1 MPDTAPIPPVRP
13 RTLWRRR
20 LQRALLMVLAVGF
33 LIEAWL
39 WAHTAPL
46 IRRLAELLPFE
57 RLKQAIGHWA
67 HRLPPYGALVL
78 FVVPL
83 ILIEPINILAL
94 WFYAHKHFI
103 FGSLCFLV
111 AKLVGVGLM
120 AFLFEVC
127 QAQLRS
133 IGWFSRLCDMVIAAN
148 AWAHRLVEP
157 YKEQVK
163 AALVRLRQDAARL
176 LGLGGGR
183 GRFRRAVLDL
193 RRRVFSRS

>member
-1 MPDTAPIPPVRP
+1 MSDTAPLPPVRP
-13 RTLWRRR
+13 RSLWRRR

-39 WAHTAPL
+39 WAKMAPV
-46 IRRLAELLPFE
+46 IRWVAGLLPFE

-94 WFYAHKHFI
+94 WFYAHKHFVL
-103 FGSLCFLV
+103 GSLCFLV

-120 AFLFEVC
+120 AFLFEAC
-127 QAQLRS
+127 QAQLRA
-133 IGWFSRLCDMVIAAN
+133 IGWFSRLCDIIIAAN

-157 YKEQVK
+157 YKAKVK
-163 AALVRLRQDAARL
+163 AALVRLRQEAGRVF
-176 LGLGGGR
+176 GLGDR
-183 GRFRRAVLDL
+183 RSRFRRAVLDL